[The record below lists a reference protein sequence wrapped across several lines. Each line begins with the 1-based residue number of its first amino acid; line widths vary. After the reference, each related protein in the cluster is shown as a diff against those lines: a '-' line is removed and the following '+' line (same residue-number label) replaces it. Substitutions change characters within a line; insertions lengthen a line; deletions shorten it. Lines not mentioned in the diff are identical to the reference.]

1 MRVVICESDSTLE
14 ASCTSG
20 RNVIINK
27 KGFFPETEMFVLCTL
42 RKNILENFIRK
53 EVKAPTKIKK
63 TMQRISTKTDFISV
77 GSPVL

>member
-1 MRVVICESDSTLE
+1 
-14 ASCTSG
+14 
-20 RNVIINK
+20 
-27 KGFFPETEMFVLCTL
+27 MFVLCTL
-42 RKNILENFIRK
+42 RKNILENFIRE